1 MNHIGSAVNEI
12 IRYTQIDIHPVTL
25 YKDKHNSLPLNSGTI
40 FVVAFN
46 SAIFSSLAG
55 AHRLPITPTKN
66 DLITKSHE
74 IPN

>member
-1 MNHIGSAVNEI
+1 M
-12 IRYTQIDIHPVTL
+12 
-25 YKDKHNSLPLNSGTI
+25 DKQNTLPLNNGTI
-40 FVVAFN
+40 FVVAFS

-55 AHRLPITPTKN
+55 AQRLPITPAKN